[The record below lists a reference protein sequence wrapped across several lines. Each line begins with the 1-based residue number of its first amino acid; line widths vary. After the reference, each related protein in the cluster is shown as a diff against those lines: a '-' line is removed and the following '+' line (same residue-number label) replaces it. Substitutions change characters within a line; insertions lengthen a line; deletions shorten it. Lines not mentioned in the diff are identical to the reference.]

1 MLQPG
6 PQLRDQRRLLHHQRR
21 ELVIRRHRQRGRIT
35 GHTRTLRS
43 DQPRRTN
50 TPGPASHRTAPA
62 RRETKNKRST
72 RPDQLPWEI
81 ISSATAVGRA
91 AFPYIP
97 GLLSFRELPPLLD
110 AWSEVLPKLAAPPDL
125 VLCDGHGIAH
135 PRRFGLACHLGITLN
150 LPTIGVAKTP
160 FVGTHTSPGQ
170 RRGERT
176 EILLDGE
183 PVGAALRTRDGVREV
198 YLSVGHRSNLDS
210 ACRWVLELCPKY
222 RLPETTRAADH
233 LSRAALAAHR

>member
-1 MLQPG
+1 MATRVAEAEALQLHLRERVQANVAG
-6 PQLRDQRRLLHHQRR
+6 PDRVTTVAGFDVAYDTASDLIAGAV
-21 ELVIRRHRQRGRIT
+21 VI
-35 GHTRTLRS
+35 LS
-43 DQPRRTN
+43 
-50 TPGPASHRTAPA
+50 AP
-62 RRETKNKRST
+62 T
-72 RPDQLPWEI
+72 WEVI
-81 ISSATAVGRA
+81 DSATAVGRA
-91 AFPYIP
+91 AFPYVP

-110 AWSEVLPKLAAPPDL
+110 AWNEVLPKLASPPDL

-150 LPTIGVAKTP
+150 LPTIGVAKTR

-176 EILLDGE
+176 AILLDGE